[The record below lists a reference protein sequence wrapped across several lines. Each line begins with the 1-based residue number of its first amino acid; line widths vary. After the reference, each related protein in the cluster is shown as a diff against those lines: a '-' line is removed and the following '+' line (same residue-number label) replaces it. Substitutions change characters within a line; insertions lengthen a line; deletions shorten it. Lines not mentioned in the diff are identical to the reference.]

1 MSVDV
6 LLVEDSPGDA
16 RLMRE
21 AFSHVNSAV
30 DLHVAVNG
38 EDAIAFLRQQ
48 GHHAQAPRPTLIL
61 LDLSLPRMDGHQFL
75 AHIKQDAD
83 LKMIPTVILTASR
96 SDADIDRAYQ
106 CGANCYISKPGRP
119 DDLYPILRRID
130 DFWLAKVKLPFRA
143 GLNGDAAIVHAHR
156 KSG

>member
-6 LLVEDSPGDA
+6 LLVEDSAADA

-21 AFSHVNSAV
+21 AFSNVNSAV
-30 DLHVAVNG
+30 ELHVAADG
-38 EDAIAFLRQQ
+38 EEAIAFLRRQ
-48 GHHAQAPRPTLIL
+48 GKHAHAPRPTLIL

-75 AHIKQDAD
+75 SHIKQDAD

-96 SDADIDRAYQ
+96 SETDIDRAYQ

-119 DDLYPILRRID
+119 DDLYPILRRVN
-130 DFWLAKVKLPFRA
+130 DFWLTKVKLPFRA
-143 GLNGDAAIVHAHR
+143 GLNGDAALVHGHR